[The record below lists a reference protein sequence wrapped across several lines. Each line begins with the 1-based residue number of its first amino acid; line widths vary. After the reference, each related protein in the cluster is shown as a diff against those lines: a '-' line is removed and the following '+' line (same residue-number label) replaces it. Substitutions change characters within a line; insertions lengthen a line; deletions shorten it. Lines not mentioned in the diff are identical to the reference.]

1 MSSNT
6 LTIIS
11 VLLNFL
17 GTASLA
23 FAANRYFKAVN
34 NSFIGAEKSIEGL
47 AECINDPHARAPIF
61 TGFDIH
67 RSKGMKFASFLT
79 YLGLSLIGL
88 GIVCQLLTLK

>member
-1 MSSNT
+1 MSNNT

-34 NSFIGAEKSIEGL
+34 ISFFGAEESIKGL
-47 AECINDPHARAPIF
+47 AECINNPNTNSYIF
-61 TGFDIH
+61 FGFNIH
-67 RSKGMKFASFLT
+67 RRNGMKCATILT
-79 YLGLSLIGL
+79 YLGLSLIGF
-88 GIVCQLLTLK
+88 GIICQILTLK